1 MSDNRSGRDLVPRP
15 EEPGSAVTPREAGL
29 PANAPADERFSAGQ
43 QAHTVGLSEERV
55 AKIVKQS
62 GNARMYAFLAALFLV
77 LFIPI
82 YWLYDIGLPVI
93 GDSGRL
99 ANEANQQQVTDIS
112 QGYALFLANCA
123 RCHGNN
129 GEGGVGP
136 PLNDQAKLYN
146 ALTPQGDPGNGH
158 LNPNY
163 IQNVLT
169 VGGRYVCGDPNS
181 VMPIW
186 AQPNGPLNYLQIQQI
201 IDWITASSSTS
212 FVYQPA
218 VPEGQAGATAPPAV
232 TIHGWTDPNYS
243 PAPDATAVPAC
254 WRGTSVTGSGS
265 SAAPSLAPV
274 TSPGTAQNPRIVQVE
289 GTPSAQWVDAT
300 TGQPIS
306 QLAVVPGETIEFQ
319 VKTDT
324 LAHNFHI
331 GSAADLSA
339 APEHNDLPGLDTFSG
354 NTQNFIYTVP
364 GDPSGLQFAC
374 TVPGHYQS
382 MHVDLVALG
391 GGSASPGASGAA
403 PSAAPQS
410 GAPQSAEPSGS
421 TAPAVSAAPSP
432 APSAAPSA
440 SPSTAPAS

>member
-1 MSDNRSGRDLVPRP
+1 MSDDRTGRDLVPRP
-15 EEPGSAVTPREAGL
+15 DEPSSAVTPREANL
-29 PANAPADERFSAGQ
+29 PANAPADERFSAGA

-55 AKIVKQS
+55 AKIVRQS

-82 YWLYDIGLPVI
+82 YWLYDIGLPVVGI
-93 GDSGRL
+93 NGRL
-99 ANEANQQQVTDIS
+99 GNEANVQQVTDIS
-112 QGYALFLANCA
+112 KGYALFLANCA
-123 RCHGNN
+123 RCHDAPAPAAPGNGLGN
-129 GEGGVGP
+129 IGP
-136 PLNDQAKLYN
+136 ALNDQAKLYN

-163 IQNVLT
+163 ILNVLT

-218 VPEGQAGATAPPAV
+218 VPEGQAGATVPPAV
-232 TIHGWTDPNYS
+232 TVHGWTDPNYS

-254 WRGTSVTGSGS
+254 WRGTAGGAAAS
-265 SAAPSLAPV
+265 SAPSLAPV
-274 TSPGTAQNPRIVQVE
+274 TSPGTAQNPRIIQVE
-289 GTPSAQWVDAT
+289 GTASASWVDAA
-300 TGQPIS
+300 TGQPLS
-306 QLAVVPGETIEFQ
+306 QLTVVPGETIEFQ

-331 GSAADLSA
+331 GSASDLSA

-391 GGSASPGASGAA
+391 GGSAPPAA
-403 PSAAPQS
+403 S
-410 GAPQSAEPSGS
+410 GAPQSAAPSGS
-421 TAPAVSAAPSP
+421 ASAAPSAAPSP

-440 SPSTAPAS
+440 APSTAPAS

>member
-1 MSDNRSGRDLVPRP
+1 MTDDRTGRDLVPRP
-15 EEPGSAVTPREAGL
+15 DEPSSAVTPREPNV
-29 PANAPADERFSAGQ
+29 PASVPADERFSAGD

-55 AKIVKQS
+55 AGIVKQS

-99 ANEANQQQVTDIS
+99 ANEASQQQVTDIS
-112 QGYALFLANCA
+112 KGYALFLANCA

-136 PLNDQAKLYN
+136 PLNDQAKLFN
-146 ALTPQGDPGNGH
+146 AVTAQGDPGNGH

-163 IQNVLT
+163 ILNVLT

-232 TIHGWTDPNYS
+232 TVHGWRDPSYS

-254 WRGTSVTGSGS
+254 WRGTAGGAIALGAVARAGGEPGHGPEPARHPGRGHGQRRWVDRRRQARRSARSRSCPARRS
-265 SAAPSLAPV
+265 SSRSRPTRWPTTSTSEPLLTCPPRPSTTTCLAW
-274 TSPGTAQNPRIVQVE
+274 
-289 GTPSAQWVDAT
+289 TPSRAIRRTSSIRFRAIRPVSSSRAQFRAT
-300 TGQPIS
+300 TRRCMS
-306 QLAVVPGETIEFQ
+306 T
-319 VKTDT
+319 
-324 LAHNFHI
+324 
-331 GSAADLSA
+331 SSLSA
-339 APEHNDLPGLDTFSG
+339 ARRRRLQPPGR
-354 NTQNFIYTVP
+354 
-364 GDPSGLQFAC
+364 PSRLHRRGRLH
-374 TVPGHYQS
+374 P
-382 MHVDLVALG
+382 LRRR
-391 GGSASPGASGAA
+391 ASPAASAA
-403 PSAAPQS
+403 PSAAP
-410 GAPQSAEPSGS
+410 
-421 TAPAVSAAPSP
+421 
-432 APSAAPSA
+432 
-440 SPSTAPAS
+440 STAPAS

>member
-1 MSDNRSGRDLVPRP
+1 MSDDRTGRDLVSRP
-15 EEPGSAVTPREAGL
+15 DEPSSAVTPREANL
-29 PANAPADERFSAGQ
+29 PANAPADERFSAGA

-93 GDSGRL
+93 GVNGRL
-99 ANEANQQQVTDIS
+99 GNEASVQQVTDIS
-112 QGYALFLANCA
+112 KGYALFLANCA

-136 PLNDQAKLYN
+136 PLNDQAKLFN
-146 ALTPQGDPGNGH
+146 AVTAQGDPGNGH

-163 IQNVLT
+163 ILNVLT

-218 VPEGQAGATAPPAV
+218 VPEGQAGATVPPAV
-232 TIHGWTDPNYS
+232 TVHGWRDPSYS

-254 WRGTSVTGSGS
+254 WRGTPAGAAS
-265 SAAPSLAPV
+265 SSAPSLAPV
-274 TSPGTAQNPRIVQVE
+274 TSPGTAQNPRIIQIE
-289 GTPSAQWVDAT
+289 GTPSAQWVDAA
-300 TGQPIS
+300 TGTPLS
-306 QLAVVPGETIEFQ
+306 QIAVVPGETIEFQ
-319 VKTDT
+319 VKTDG

-374 TVPGHYQS
+374 TVPGHYQT

-391 GGSASPGASGAA
+391 SVSASPAASGAPA
-403 PSAAPQS
+403 SAAP
-410 GAPQSAEPSGS
+410 SGS
-421 TAPAVSAAPSP
+421 AAPAPSAAPSP

-440 SPSTAPAS
+440 APSTAPAS